1 MNDTKVGKKFINLD
15 VNTSSSTRQNWLRA
29 AVLGAND
36 GIVSVAALVVGVAGA
51 SSSSSSIFLVGIAG
65 LVAGAL
71 SMSVGEY
78 VSVSSQRDTENALLD
93 IERFELENYPEQE
106 LEELVQIYEGKGL
119 KRETAEVV
127 AKELTDHDAFAAHAY
142 AELGIDPNELT
153 NPGHA
158 ALASAIS
165 FAAGALIP
173 LLAITIPP
181 AGIRVP
187 VAFAAVLLALFLT
200 GLFSAHISG
209 SSKIR
214 AAIRV
219 VVGGTLAMGITYGV
233 GMLFGVSGI

>member
-1 MNDTKVGKKFINLD
+1 MNDSKQEKRFINLD
-15 VNTSSSTRQNWLRA
+15 VSNSSSTRQNWLRA

-36 GIVSVAALVVGVAGA
+36 GIVSVAALVVGIAGA
-51 SSSSSSIFLVGIAG
+51 TSSSASIFLVGIAG

-106 LEELVQIYEGKGL
+106 LEELVKIYEEKGL

-127 AKELTDHDAFAAHAY
+127 AKELTEHDAFAAHAD

-165 FAAGALIP
+165 YATGALIP

-181 AGIRVP
+181 AHIRVP
-187 VAFAAVLLALFLT
+187 VAFAAVLVALSIT
-200 GLFSAHISG
+200 GLLSAHVSG
-209 SSKIR
+209 SSKSR
-214 AAIRV
+214 AIIRV
-219 VVGGTLAMGITYGV
+219 VVGGSLAMAITYIV
-233 GMLFGVSGI
+233 GMLFGVSGV